1 MKYALITGATSGI
14 GIALARVFARKKYN
28 LVLVSSSEE
37 NLRRTRKSFKRRFA
51 DTDVFTICEDLSQKG
66 SAQRVYNKVKEKGI
80 EIDILVNNA
89 GFGLVGDTTDIDID
103 EDEKMLYLNMITPTC
118 LCKLFLKDMY
128 KKGCGSILNVASVG
142 AFQPGPYTSTYF
154 ASKSYLYS
162 YSRAIRFEAKKHGV
176 NVCVLCP
183 GTTRTQFFKK
193 EGKKTPVWAMPAG
206 KLAEYTV
213 EQFEKNKAV
222 IVPGMINRVMRFV
235 PSGIKSL
242 SVAIMK
248 K

>member
-14 GIALARVFARKKYN
+14 GIALARVFARKGYN

-37 NLRRTRKSFKRRFA
+37 NLRRTRKSFKRRFS
-51 DTDVFTICEDLSQKG
+51 DTTVFTICEDLSQKR
-66 SAQRVYNKVKEKGI
+66 SAQNVYRKVKEKGI
-80 EIDILVNNA
+80 DIDILVNNA
-89 GFGLVGDTTDIDID
+89 GFGLVGDTTDIDME

-128 KKGCGSILNVASVG
+128 KKRCGSILNVASVG

-193 EGKKTPVWAMPAG
+193 EGKKT
-206 KLAEYTV
+206 
-213 EQFEKNKAV
+213 
-222 IVPGMINRVMRFV
+222 
-235 PSGIKSL
+235 
-242 SVAIMK
+242 
-248 K
+248 